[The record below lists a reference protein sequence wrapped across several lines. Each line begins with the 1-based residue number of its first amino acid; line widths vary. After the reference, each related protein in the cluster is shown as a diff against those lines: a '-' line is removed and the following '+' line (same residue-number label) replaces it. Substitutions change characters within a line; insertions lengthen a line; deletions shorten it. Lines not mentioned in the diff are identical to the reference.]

1 MKPLTTEPPLD
12 PPVTREDEIEWR
24 RYELHKQGLLDEEQL
39 NDALLE
45 NPLQYI
51 QDVFI
56 EANEELELEHQWMQS
71 LDDEACYENI

>member
-1 MKPLTTEPPLD
+1 MKLLTTEPPLS
-12 PPVTREDEIEWR
+12 PPDTEEDVIEWR
-24 RYELHKQGLLDEEQL
+24 RYKMYKQGLLDEEQL

-56 EANEELELEHQWMQS
+56 EANQELELEHQAMQAY
-71 LDDEACYENI
+71 DEDYL